1 MTVRPRLRAEIGLLG
16 AVLLLLSVSPT
27 VRAQSGAAIVDPT
40 GHAASALGP
49 GPAALY
55 GNPAHLT
62 AGTPTAGLEMQLLR
76 IGASSGGDL
85 FQFGPYGDLFVRG
98 DRPRLSDAEE
108 DALLDRWFGD
118 ELRRATTAVEGVPL
132 ALTYRAPGGRWAV
145 GGAVRG
151 RVVQRTALNRGA
163 LDLLLRGTAPARTIP
178 VDGQTRLYS
187 LLDLTGAA
195 SVRLGALSI
204 GAAPRLILGTGYAD
218 GRLRSEV
225 TVREQ
230 ALIHRFDYT
239 ARAAGALSTG
249 LYDTFDAFSATP
261 VREVFGST
269 SGIVGVGGGLDVGG
283 SYAVRPDLHLSASL
297 AGLGT
302 VRWTGAA
309 QTVRPAEHTFR
320 FEGLSLNLQRLEAE
334 FGGDVG
340 AYVEHQVD
348 SLARAAYED
357 VERTRA
363 PFQSTL
369 PATLHAGGTWAPGPA
384 TLTGGVSVDVV
395 DPSRAGPRPMAIHAE
410 GEMSLGS
417 IPVRAGVRLGTRQAV
432 TVVGGIGLDL
442 GGYRLDLGGRLT
454 PDTALLGV
462 GARYAVGV
470 SLGTVR
476 TGYAASR

>member
-1 MTVRPRLRAEIGLLG
+1 MTVRRLPIGFGLLG
-16 AVLLLLSVSPT
+16 AVLLLLGPGAA
-27 VRAQSGAAIVDPT
+27 RGQSGGGTVDPA
-40 GHAASALGP
+40 GHGASALGP

-62 AGTPTAGLEMQLLR
+62 AGTPGGGLEMQLLR
-76 IGASSGGDL
+76 VGASSGGDL
-85 FQFGPYGDLFVRG
+85 FQFGPYGELFVRD
-98 DRPRLSDAEE
+98 DRPRLADAEE

-118 ELRRATTAVEGVPL
+118 GLRRATTAVEVVPL
-132 ALTYRAPGGRWAV
+132 ALTYRAPGGRWAA

-151 RVVQRTALNRGA
+151 RVLQRSALNRGA
-163 LDLLLRGTAPARTIP
+163 LDLLLRGTDPARTIP

-195 SVRLGALSI
+195 SVRFGKLSV
-204 GAAPRLILGTGYAD
+204 GVAPRLILGTGYAD

-225 TVREQ
+225 EVREQ
-230 ALIHRFDYT
+230 ALTHRFDYT

-261 VREVFGST
+261 VRQVFGSS
-269 SGIVGVGGGLDVGG
+269 SGLVGVGGGLDAGL
-283 SYAVRPDLHLSASL
+283 SYAVHPDLHLSASV

-302 VRWTGAA
+302 VRWTEEA
-309 QTVRPAEHTFR
+309 QTLRPATQTFR
-320 FEGLSLNLQRLEAE
+320 FEGLSLNLQRLERA

-357 VERTRA
+357 AQRTRA
-363 PFQSTL
+363 PFRSTL

-395 DPSRAGPRPMAIHAE
+395 DPARAGARSMAVQAA
-410 GEMSLGS
+410 GELPLGP
-417 IPVRAGVRLGTRQAV
+417 IPVRAGVRLGTRQAM
-432 TVVGGIGLDL
+432 TVMGGVGLDL
-442 GGYRLDLGGRLT
+442 GGYRLDVGGRLT
-454 PDTALLGV
+454 PDTSVLGA
-462 GARYAVGV
+462 GARYAVGL

-476 TGYAASR
+476 PGYAASR